1 MSLELVVIGI
11 VDVQKLLGHLS
22 RMLIAIH
29 TENRLEQLS
38 HLISGLVPH
47 GRAQI
52 DSRGGIIGLWV
63 LLGRLVQVITA
74 RIQLVYAAPI
84 HDHALVE
91 NGRFVA
97 GYGEDSLVL
106 GQALELR
113 KPNVASDPE
122 LREPVEAEPNEDG
135 PHGEANVEAV
145 PIEKMLEVLPTAV
158 AAHEVDATVAR
169 CSQHAEYE

>member
-29 TENRLEQLS
+29 TENRLKQLS
-38 HLISGLVPH
+38 HFISGLVPH
-47 GRAQI
+47 GRSQI

-63 LLGRLVQVITA
+63 LLGRLVQVVTA
-74 RIQLVYAAPI
+74 RVQLVYASPI

-113 KPNVASDPE
+113 EPDVTGDPE
-122 LREPVEAEPNEDG
+122 LREPVEAESDQDG

-145 PIEKMLEVLPTAV
+145 PVEKRLEVLAAAV
-158 AAHEVDATVAR
+158 AAHEVNASVAR